1 MKTRQ
6 SRTITIHQTRSM
18 IMLGRYIQSAV
29 AVLFCLS
36 LAGRAIADEAATSP
50 NFVIFY
56 VDDLGWADT
65 SVRMMG
71 DEPLSASDFYQ
82 TPALERLAKQGMRFS
97 NGYAPTPTCTAS
109 RISIQFGKTPARL
122 QHRNVFDV
130 LAKKQRP
137 KQGWDNE
144 ISMAAILKAAGK
156 GYATAHFG
164 KGMSVRRMDHAG
176 YDVTDEFDKG
186 ANGNGHGSYIDIKRK
201 TPIPDDNPKRIV
213 DLTRRSVE
221 FVKKNAGKRPFY
233 LMVSHYAVH
242 IPHQASPKAI
252 ERCRRRWVAAGNPE
266 IGPTDKQYK
275 MHFAKWRYAAMVEET
290 DASLGAI
297 LDALKE
303 SKELDNTYVIFTS
316 DNGGG
321 FSRRDGAG
329 NRFNGPLQE
338 GKRSTFEGGLRV
350 PFVVSGPGIKPGSQC
365 DVPVVQWDLLST
377 LHDLSGSSS
386 KLPPGVDGG
395 SLRDVFERGNAG
407 GVRRGA
413 PGLVFHYTCHFHPPV
428 SVIRI
433 GDYKLMRH
441 LNSGELKLFN
451 VATDYAEQQDLAERM
466 AKKAKEM
473 DQILRQ
479 YVDKVDGGKMSDV
492 YAAYFEWLDE
502 SLQRNEKRI
511 VRDLESLKRK
521 NPPDFEKQRRRLEA
535 ELQTAKRQHAAKT
548 AICKDQMTNRSWRDT
563 RKNEVMKRLGI
574 DKKGN
579 RIEPRR

>member
-1 MKTRQ
+1 
-6 SRTITIHQTRSM
+6 
-18 IMLGRYIQSAV
+18 MLGRYIQSAI
-29 AVLFCLS
+29 ALLFCLS
-36 LAGRAIADEAATSP
+36 LAGRAIAVEAPTSP
-50 NFVIFY
+50 NFVIVY

-82 TPALERLAKQGMRFS
+82 TPALERLARQGMRFS
-97 NGYAPTPTCTAS
+97 SGYAPTPTCTAS

-130 LAKKQRP
+130 LSKKQRP
-137 KQGWDNE
+137 QGWDDE
-144 ISMAAILKAAGK
+144 VSMAGILKAANK
-156 GYATAHFG
+156 GYVTAHFG
-164 KGMSVRRMDHAG
+164 KGMNVRRMDHAE

-186 ANGNGHGSYIDIKRK
+186 ANGNSHGSYIDIKRK
-201 TPIPDDNPKRIV
+201 IPIPDDNPKRIV
-213 DLTRRSVE
+213 DLSRRSVE
-221 FVKKNAGKRPFY
+221 FVQKHAGKRPFF

-266 IGPTDKQYK
+266 IGPTDKEYK
-275 MHFAKWRYAAMVEET
+275 KHFVKWRYAAMVEET

-297 LDALKE
+297 LDALQE
-303 SKELDNTYVIFTS
+303 SKELDKTYVIFTS
-316 DNGGG
+316 DNGGA
-321 FSRRDGAG
+321 FSRRDEAG

-365 DVPVVQWDLLST
+365 DVPVVQWDLLPT

-386 KLPPGVDGG
+386 PLPPGVDGG
-395 SLRDVFERGNAG
+395 SLREVFDRGNDG
-407 GVRRGA
+407 GVRRDA

-441 LNSGELKLFN
+441 LNSGKVRLFN
-451 VATDYAEQQDLAERM
+451 VATDYAEQQDLAERLP
-466 AKKAKEM
+466 KKAKEM
-473 DQILRQ
+473 DRILRQ
-479 YVDKVDGGKMSDV
+479 YVDQVDGGAMRDV

-502 SLQRNEKRI
+502 GLRKKEERFG
-511 VRDLESLKRK
+511 RDLESLKQK
-521 NPPDFEKQRRRLEA
+521 NPPDFEKQRERLEA
-535 ELQTAKRQHAAKT
+535 DLQTAKRQHAAKT
-548 AICKDQMTNRSWRDT
+548 AICKDQMTNPSWRET
-563 RKNEVMKRLGI
+563 RKNEVVKRLGV

-579 RIEPRR
+579 PIAPRK

>member
-1 MKTRQ
+1 MRTRQ
-6 SRTITIHQTRSM
+6 SHTITLHQTKFM
-18 IMLGRYIQSAV
+18 IMLRCYIQSAI
-29 AVLFCLS
+29 AVLFCLC
-36 LAGRAIADEAATSP
+36 LAGVTRADDAATCP

-65 SVRMMG
+65 SVRMMD

-82 TPALERLAKQGMRFS
+82 TPALERLAKQGMRFTS
-97 NGYAPTPTCTAS
+97 GYAPTPTCTGS
-109 RISIQFGKTPARL
+109 RISIQFGKTSARL
-122 QHRNVFDV
+122 QYRNVFDV

-137 KQGWDNE
+137 QGWDE
-144 ISMAAILKAAGK
+144 EVSMAGILKAANAS
-156 GYATAHFG
+156 YVTAHFG
-164 KGMSVRRMDHAG
+164 KGMGVRRMDHAG
-176 YDVTDEFDKG
+176 YDVTDEFDNG
-186 ANGNGHGSYIDIKRK
+186 PNGNGHGSYIDVKRK
-201 TPIPDDNPKRIV
+201 VPIPDDNPKRIV
-213 DLTRRSVE
+213 DLTRQSVE
-221 FVKKNAGKRPFY
+221 FVREHAGKRPFF

-242 IPHQASPKAI
+242 IPHQASPEAI
-252 ERCRRRWVAAGNPE
+252 ERCRRRWVAAGNPDV
-266 IGPTDKQYK
+266 GPTDKEYK
-275 MHFAKWRYAAMVEET
+275 KHFPEWQYAAMIEET

-321 FSRRDGAG
+321 HGRRDEAG
-329 NRFNGPLQE
+329 NRFQGPLQE

-365 DVPVVQWDLLST
+365 DVPVVAWDLLPT

-386 KLPPGVDGG
+386 PLPPGVDGG
-395 SLRDVFERGNAG
+395 SLREVFERGNAG
-407 GVRRGA
+407 GVHRSA
-413 PGLVFHYTCHFHPPV
+413 PGLVFHYTCHYHPPV

-451 VATDYAEQQDLAERM
+451 VATDYAEQQDLSERM
-466 AKKAKEM
+466 PEKAKEM

-479 YVDKVDGGKMSDV
+479 YVGYVDGGDISEV

-502 SLQRNEKRI
+502 SLRKKEERFH
-511 VRDLESLKRK
+511 RDLESFKQK
-521 NPPDFEKQRRRLEA
+521 NPPDIEKQLSKLEA
-535 ELQTAKRQHAAKT
+535 DLQAAKREHAAKT
-548 AICKDQMTNRSWRDT
+548 AICKDQMTNPSWRET
-563 RKNEVMKRLGI
+563 TKMEVVKRIGV

-579 RIEPRR
+579 PIEPRQ

>member
-1 MKTRQ
+1 
-6 SRTITIHQTRSM
+6 
-18 IMLGRYIQSAV
+18 MLGRYIQSAI
-29 AVLFCLS
+29 ALLFGLS
-36 LAGRAIADEAATSP
+36 LAGRAIAVEAPTSP
-50 NFVIFY
+50 NFVIVY

-82 TPALERLAKQGMRFS
+82 TPALERLARQGMRFS
-97 NGYAPTPTCTAS
+97 SGYAPTPTCTAS

-130 LAKKQRP
+130 LSKKQRP
-137 KQGWDNE
+137 QGWDDE
-144 ISMAAILKAAGK
+144 VSMAGILKAANK
-156 GYATAHFG
+156 GYVTAHFG
-164 KGMSVRRMDHAG
+164 KGMSVRRMDHAK

-186 ANGNGHGSYIDIKRK
+186 ANGNSHGSYIDIKRK
-201 TPIPDDNPKRIV
+201 IPIPDDNPKRIV
-213 DLTRRSVE
+213 DLSRRSVE
-221 FVKKNAGKRPFY
+221 FVQKHAGKRPFF

-266 IGPTDKQYK
+266 IGPTDKEYK
-275 MHFAKWRYAAMVEET
+275 KHFVKWRYAAMVEET

-297 LDALKE
+297 LDALQE
-303 SKELDNTYVIFTS
+303 SKELDKTYVIFTS
-316 DNGGG
+316 DNGGA
-321 FSRRDGAG
+321 FSRRDEAG

-365 DVPVVQWDLLST
+365 DVPVVQWDLLPT

-386 KLPPGVDGG
+386 PLPPGVDGG
-395 SLRDVFERGNAG
+395 SLREVFERGNDG
-407 GVRRGA
+407 GVRRDA

-441 LNSGELKLFN
+441 LNSGKVRLFN
-451 VATDYAEQQDLAERM
+451 VATDYAEQQDLAERLP
-466 AKKAKEM
+466 KKAKEM
-473 DQILRQ
+473 DRILRQ
-479 YVDKVDGGKMSDV
+479 YVDQVDGGAMRDV

-502 SLQRNEKRI
+502 GLRKKEERFG
-511 VRDLESLKRK
+511 RDLESLKQK
-521 NPPDFEKQRRRLEA
+521 NPPDFEKQRERLEA
-535 ELQTAKRQHAAKT
+535 DLQAAKRSHAAKT
-548 AICKDQMTNRSWRDT
+548 AICKDQMTNPSWRET
-563 RKNEVMKRLGI
+563 RKNEVVKRLGV

-579 RIEPRR
+579 PIEPRQ